1 MPERRCGA
9 SKYTNTG
16 PARAK
21 CAATGTPAKP
31 RFDELDLAGSDAA
44 PCQALPPR
52 HRHRKL
58 HLPPNVPV
66 NDFWAVTLYDTQTRS
81 QLQTSQK
88 FRPSEARPRGSRRTR
103 TGRMTSISL
112 RNPRKAK
119 RATGSRQF
127 RVRAGSRSCVCTGRW
142 SHGSTKPGGPARLG

>member
-1 MPERRCGA
+1 MHGHRSGPYGPNKMPKHSLYKMPKHRSGPCKSRSGA

-103 TGRMTSISL
+103 TGRMTSIS
-112 RNPRKAK
+112 
-119 RATGSRQF
+119 
-127 RVRAGSRSCVCTGRW
+127 
-142 SHGSTKPGGPARLG
+142 